1 MSCLTRSTVRRE
13 NASRLVMLDPNIR
26 PVLATDPEYRSRLRS
41 LIFESTIVKASAEDL
56 AWLYPNIDYRAAA
69 KRILDVGARLVL
81 VTLGAAGAYGATR
94 NAQLSVPAV
103 PVEIVDTIGAG
114 DAFGAATLAW
124 LHDRDALDP
133 RLSLSELDLESLL
146 KFSCL
151 AASLTCTRSGAEPP
165 GDQRCT
171 PGPSAL
177 AAGDGKARCD
187 IWLSRRRN
195 RCGPP
200 IWAEF
205 PQYCRPLFGLVHTS
219 ARALRLVS
227 IDQSTGH
234 AAHGPVERN
243 RHRALLRHRDRRLRR
258 SPFNRPP
265 LVP

>member
-26 PVLATDPEYRSRLRS
+26 PVLATDPEYRPRLRS
-41 LIFESTIVKASAEDL
+41 LISESTIVKASAEDL
-56 AWLYPNIDYRAAA
+56 AWLYPKIDYRAAA
-69 KRILDVGARLVL
+69 KRILDVGVRLVL

-124 LHDRDALDP
+124 LHDRDALEP

-165 GDQRCT
+165 WRSEMHTRTKRTSCG
-171 PGPSAL
+171 
-177 AAGDGKARCD
+177 
-187 IWLSRRRN
+187 RR
-195 RCGPP
+195 
-200 IWAEF
+200 
-205 PQYCRPLFGLVHTS
+205 
-219 ARALRLVS
+219 
-227 IDQSTGH
+227 
-234 AAHGPVERN
+234 
-243 RHRALLRHRDRRLRR
+243 
-258 SPFNRPP
+258 
-265 LVP
+265 